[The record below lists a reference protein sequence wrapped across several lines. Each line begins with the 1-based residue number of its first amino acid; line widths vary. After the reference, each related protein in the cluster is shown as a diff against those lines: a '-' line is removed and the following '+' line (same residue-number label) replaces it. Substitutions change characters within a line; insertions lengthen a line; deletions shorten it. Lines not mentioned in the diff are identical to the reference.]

1 MRKRYY
7 DEWVVSEEELKHMWV
22 TSDTHFG
29 HEFIRTCCF
38 RPFDS
43 IEEMDKAMI
52 DNWNNVVQP
61 GDIVLHLGDFSWY
74 DRKPTNDIL
83 NKLVGNKYLIM
94 GNHDKVFKQNK
105 LSFTEVM
112 LQLQLVVRETGQHIF
127 LNHYPFLCYAGTYS
141 KQKDINLFGHV
152 YSGPPSDGLDLP
164 RLANLFPSQYDVG
177 VDNNNFTPLN
187 LYELIKKINEDIGN
201 K

>member
-1 MRKRYY
+1 MKKRYY

-43 IEEMDKAMI
+43 VEEMDKAMI
-52 DNWNNVVQP
+52 DNWNNVVQS

-74 DRKPTNDIL
+74 DRRPTNYIL
-83 NKLVGNKYLIM
+83 NKLVGDKYLIM

-152 YSGPPSDGLDLP
+152 HSGPPSDGLDLP
-164 RLANLFPSQYDVG
+164 RLVNLFPSQYDVG
-177 VDNNNFTPLN
+177 VDNNNFTPIN
-187 LYELIKKINEDIGN
+187 LYELIKKINEDISN

>member
-1 MRKRYY
+1 MKKRYY
-7 DEWVVSEEELKHMWV
+7 DEWIVSEEELKYMWV

-43 IEEMDKAMI
+43 VEKMDKAMI
-52 DNWNNVVQP
+52 DNWNNVVQS
-61 GDIVLHLGDFSWY
+61 GDIVVHLGDFSWY
-74 DRKPTNDIL
+74 DRKTTNYIL
-83 NKLVGNKYLIM
+83 NKLVGDKYLIM

-105 LSFTEVM
+105 LSFTDVM

-152 YSGPPSDGLDLP
+152 HSGPPSDGLDLP
-164 RLANLFPSQYDVG
+164 RLTNLFPSQYDVG
-177 VDNNNFTPLN
+177 VDNNNYTPIN
-187 LYELIKKINEDIGN
+187 LYELIKKINEDISN

>member
-43 IEEMDKAMI
+43 VEEMDKAMI
-52 DNWNNVVQP
+52 NNWNNVVQP

-74 DRKPTNDIL
+74 DRKPTNYIL

-152 YSGPPSDGLDLP
+152 HSGPPSDGLDLP
-164 RLANLFPSQYDVG
+164 RLTNLFPSQYDVG

-187 LYELIKKINEDIGN
+187 LYGLIKKINEDISN

>member
-1 MRKRYY
+1 MKKRYY

-43 IEEMDKAMI
+43 VEKIDKAMI
-52 DNWNNVVQP
+52 DNWNNVVQS
-61 GDIVLHLGDFSWY
+61 GDIVVHLGDFSWY
-74 DRKPTNDIL
+74 DRKPTNYIL
-83 NKLVGNKYLIM
+83 NKLVGDKYLIM

-105 LSFTEVM
+105 LSFTDVM
-112 LQLQLVVRETGQHIF
+112 LQLQLVIRETGQHIF

-152 YSGPPSDGLDLP
+152 HSGPPSDGLDLP
-164 RLANLFPSQYDVG
+164 RLTNLFPSQYDVG
-177 VDNNNFTPLN
+177 VDNNNYTPIN
-187 LYELIKKINEDIGN
+187 LYELIKKINEDISN